1 AAMSCRAPQEEKKPT
16 NPKDGNKDGGI
27 VDLPPTIGGPGEGG
41 DSPRT
46 YGSIDPVQS
55 KLVGSWRDYTKL
67 SIAKR
72 YEVDNKAYLNGLK
85 SQYDIDPKQEFVP
98 S

>member
-1 AAMSCRAPQEEKKPT
+1 MKNKIKRKIFFSSLIAASILSTAAAMSCGAPQEEKKPT

-27 VDLPPTIGGPGEGG
+27 IDLPPTIGGPGEGG

-55 KLVGSWRDYTKL
+55 KLVGSW
-67 SIAKR
+67 
-72 YEVDNKAYLNGLK
+72 
-85 SQYDIDPKQEFVP
+85 
-98 S
+98 